1 MKITTKTDQSKMTI
15 SLEGWLDTKA
25 APELENILIGIPSEI
40 TDIVFDCSALEY
52 ISSSGIRQ
60 IIAAYKQMNGNLTM
74 KDVPEEIMS
83 VLNMTG
89 LSKRIKME

>member
-1 MKITTKTDQSKMTI
+1 MLPLIIGGGVALGSGI
-15 SLEGWLDTKA
+15 ANYLEGQDRAKA
-25 APELENILIGIPSEI
+25 AAEAY
-40 TDIVFDCSALEY
+40 DKIVGLGNAAEAQNAAD
-52 ISSSGIRQ
+52 
-60 IIAAYKQMNGNLTM
+60 IAAYKQMNGNLTM